1 MFQEY
6 KNLSDEELD
15 EKLEEIVAKIVM
27 ADRMGLDTAVEQM
40 VAIRDNLQAELFER
54 MDSLRFDDINKR
66 TPGSLVIGEDNDT
79 DAPTDEH

>member
-15 EKLEEIVAKIVM
+15 EKLEEIASKIVM
-27 ADRMGLDTAVEQM
+27 ADRMGLFTVVEQM

-66 TPGSLVIGEDNDT
+66 TPESLVIGEDNDT

>member
-15 EKLEEIVAKIVM
+15 EKLEEIAAKIVM
-27 ADRMGLDTAVEQM
+27 ADRMGLFTVVEQM

-66 TPGSLVIGEDNDT
+66 TPELLVIGEDNDT